1 MSRPSGHG
9 RVVIAYSRQDPINLT
24 RREMRRTHVIAGS
37 RRFSPNFVI
46 RNKLVAQRSRRL
58 DRGSEVS
65 LADETST
72 KSGVQS
78 VERAFELLEIMAS
91 SGGSMALGELAARAE
106 LPQPTIHRLIRTL
119 LVMGYVRQLENRR
132 YALGPKLIRLGESA
146 AQLIGA
152 WSRPHLTEL
161 VERTGESAN
170 MAVLDNDMA
179 VYVAQVP
186 SPHSMR
192 MFTEVGRRVHLH
204 CTGVG
209 KALLMQL
216 PNDSVHAL
224 LKRAGM
230 PASNE
235 NSYTTPDALIRD
247 IELSRT
253 RGYAIDE
260 GEQEIGVRCFAV
272 PVPDA
277 PTLTAISISGPAARL
292 TLKSATKV
300 TPLLKRVARDIASE
314 FDKEAAV

>member
-1 MSRPSGHG
+1 MFE
-9 RVVIAYSRQDPINLT
+9 D
-24 RREMRRTHVIAGS
+24 RR
-37 RRFSPNFVI
+37 
-46 RNKLVAQRSRRL
+46 
-58 DRGSEVS
+58 VS
-65 LADETST
+65 LADESST

-78 VERAFELLEIMAS
+78 VERAFELLEIMAN

-106 LPQPTIHRLIRTL
+106 LPQPTIHRLVRTL

-235 NSYTTPDALIRD
+235 NSYTTADALIRD

-253 RGYAIDE
+253 RGYAVDE

>member
-1 MSRPSGHG
+1 MADDS
-9 RVVIAYSRQDPINLT
+9 PIKD
-24 RREMRRTHVIAGS
+24 S
-37 RRFSPNFVI
+37 
-46 RNKLVAQRSRRL
+46 
-58 DRGSEVS
+58 
-65 LADETST
+65 
-72 KSGVQS
+72 VQS

-91 SGGSMALGELAARAE
+91 AGPSIAFGELAARAE
-106 LPQPTIHRLIRTL
+106 LPQPTIHRLVRTML
-119 LVMGYVRQLENRR
+119 RMGYVRQLPNRH
-132 YALGPKLIRLGESA
+132 YALGPSLIRLGESA
-146 AQLIGA
+146 TQLIGA
-152 WSRPHLTEL
+152 WSRPHLAEL

-192 MFTEVGRRVHLH
+192 MFTEVGRRVYTH

-216 PNDSVHAL
+216 GDEALFAL

-230 PASNE
+230 AASNE
-235 NSYTTPDALIRD
+235 NTHTTPEALMAD
-247 IELSRT
+247 IELSRS
-253 RGYAIDE
+253 RGYAVDE

-277 PTLTAISISGPAARL
+277 PTLTAISISGPASRL

-300 TPLLKRVARDIASE
+300 APLLKRVARDLASE

>member
-1 MSRPSGHG
+1 MADDS
-9 RVVIAYSRQDPINLT
+9 PIK
-24 RREMRRTHVIAGS
+24 GS
-37 RRFSPNFVI
+37 
-46 RNKLVAQRSRRL
+46 
-58 DRGSEVS
+58 
-65 LADETST
+65 
-72 KSGVQS
+72 VQS

-91 SGGSMALGELAARAE
+91 AGPSIAFGELAARAE
-106 LPQPTIHRLIRTL
+106 LPQPTIHRLVRTL
-119 LVMGYVRQLENRR
+119 LNMGYVRQLPNRH

-152 WSRPHLTEL
+152 WSRPHLAEL

-186 SPHSMR
+186 SPHAMR
-192 MFTEVGRRVHLH
+192 MFTEVGRRVYTH

-216 PNDSVHAL
+216 PNEAVLAL
-224 LKRAGM
+224 VKRAGM
-230 PASNE
+230 PASSDNTH
-235 NSYTTPDALIRD
+235 TTPDELIRD
-247 IELSRT
+247 IELSRS
-253 RGYAIDE
+253 RGYAVDE
-260 GEQEIGVRCFAV
+260 GEQELGVRCFAV

>member
-1 MSRPSGHG
+1 M
-9 RVVIAYSRQDPINLT
+9 
-24 RREMRRTHVIAGS
+24 
-37 RRFSPNFVI
+37 
-46 RNKLVAQRSRRL
+46 
-58 DRGSEVS
+58 
-65 LADETST
+65 ADESST
-72 KSGVQS
+72 KYGVQS

-91 SGGSMALGELAARAE
+91 AGGSMALGELATRAE
-106 LPQPTIHRLIRTL
+106 LPQPTIHRLVRTL
-119 LVMGYVRQLENRR
+119 LVKGYVRQLENRR

-186 SPHSMR
+186 SPHAMR

-216 PNDSVHAL
+216 PNDSVLAL

-247 IELSRT
+247 IELSRS
-253 RGYAIDE
+253 RGYAVDE

-292 TLKSATKV
+292 TLKSSTKV
-300 TPLLKRVARDIASE
+300 TPLLKQAARDIASE
-314 FDKEAAV
+314 FDREAAV